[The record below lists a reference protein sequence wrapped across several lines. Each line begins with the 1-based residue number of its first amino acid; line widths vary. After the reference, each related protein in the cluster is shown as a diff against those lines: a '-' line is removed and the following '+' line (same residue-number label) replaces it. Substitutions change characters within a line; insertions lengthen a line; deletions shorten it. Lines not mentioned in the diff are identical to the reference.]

1 MRFIS
6 DKAWARGLA
15 KINLHL
21 DVTGREE
28 NGYHTVET
36 VMQSIS
42 LCDDIAVTLTN
53 GGFSAECNIEGVPTD
68 SKNIAVRAA
77 ALFMSEIG
85 SEMGASVKIVKRIPM
100 AAGMAGGSAD
110 AAATLTALNSMLE
123 SPLDEERL
131 CQIGARLGA
140 DVPFCIRGGTAYA
153 DGRGDILH
161 PFPEMPDCAIV
172 AACGGEG
179 VSTPWGYG
187 LLDELH
193 DGFGKDSAYLPRKTD
208 KLRAAVESGSIAD
221 ICGSMYNIF
230 EAPVL
235 ERRPVAKEIKQILLD
250 GGAVGAMM
258 SGSGPSVF
266 GIFESETEAEKAAIA
281 IRDKQY
287 FACVCRPASRS

>member
-1 MRFIS
+1 MKFIS
-6 DKAWARGLA
+6 DKAWATGRA

-36 VMQSIS
+36 VMQSVS
-42 LCDDIAVTLTN
+42 LCDDIAITLQS
-53 GGFSAECNIEGVPTD
+53 GGFSASCNIEGVPAD

-77 ALFMSEIG
+77 ELFMSEIG
-85 SEMGASVKIVKRIPM
+85 SEMGASIKIVKRIPM

-110 AAATLTALNSMLE
+110 AAATLAALNSILDT
-123 SPLDEERL
+123 PLDTERL
-131 CQIGARLGA
+131 CNIGARLGA

-161 PFPEMPDCAIV
+161 PFPEMPDCFIV

-187 LLDELH
+187 LLDRLF
-193 DGFGKDSAYLPRKTD
+193 DGFGEDSSYIPRKTEA
-208 KLRAAVESGSIAD
+208 LRAAIESGSVAD

-235 ERRPVAKEIKQILLD
+235 ERRPVARELKKMLLD

-266 GIFESETEAEKAAIA
+266 GVFSSETDAERVAMA
-281 IRDKQY
+281 IREKQY
-287 FACVCRPASRS
+287 FACVCRPVSNS